1 MPELDP
7 GRILEGRYEIVAK
20 VGSGGEADLYRA
32 RDLEDGSTVALKMLR
47 LVGKQPRRRFL
58 GEFDTLSRLRHPR
71 IVRPHWLGIHSGKP
85 YFSMDFICGRPLS
98 ELIARPADLERLRTT
113 WLLPLVRQVGEGLAH
128 IHEKGM
134 VHRDVK
140 PANIMV
146 SEVEGDPEVTLVD
159 LSLARPRE
167 SPEDTAGPGH
177 PVTPG
182 ARPSGTAEYM
192 SPEQVRGLPA
202 DERSDLY
209 SMGVVLYEI
218 LAGKPP
224 FAGENKA
231 ATMTLHLKELPR
243 PLRPPAGGASSGIE
257 AAVMRLLEK
266 EPADRYGSVASLLR
280 DLPPVH
286 PSGSG

>member
-1 MPELDP
+1 
-7 GRILEGRYEIVAK
+7 
-20 VGSGGEADLYRA
+20 
-32 RDLEDGSTVALKMLR
+32 MLR
-47 LVGKQPRRRFL
+47 LVGKQPRRRLL
-58 GEFDTLSRLRHPR
+58 GEFDTLSKFRHPR
-71 IVRPHWLGIHSGKP
+71 IVRPRRLGMYSGKP
-85 YFSMDFICGRPLS
+85 YFSMDFISGRPLS
-98 ELIARPADLERLRTT
+98 ELIAGPGDLERLRTA

-128 IHEKGM
+128 IHEHGM

-146 SEVEGDPEVTLVD
+146 SEVEREPAVTLVD
-159 LSLARPRE
+159 LSLTRPRE
-167 SPEDTAGPGH
+167 SPDTAGPGH
-177 PVTPG
+177 PLAPG

-192 SPEQVRGLPA
+192 SPEQIRGLPA

-231 ATMTLHLKELPR
+231 ATMTLHLEDRPR
-243 PLRPPAGGASSGIE
+243 PPRPPAGGASSGIE
-257 AAVMRLLEK
+257 AAVMRLLQK

-280 DLPPVH
+280 DLPPVC
-286 PSGSG
+286 PSGPG